1 MNTMTYPARSDVLV
15 IGSGHNG
22 LVTACLLARRGFKVR
37 VLERRDTLG
46 GAVCTETMFQSPQNP
61 HGFRMDVGSS
71 AHIMIHQT
79 GIIELLELGKYG
91 LEYIDMDPFASFPM
105 PEGKG
110 VIHFFKDLEQTLDSI
125 GQISPQDVKNYRE
138 FIAFWKRINAG
149 VFRTFMVPPTMGAM
163 VREVIKGQMR
173 DGSMFKAGEHM
184 DGLRRILGSYGQE
197 VEERFVHP
205 QLKTALNWFAAQSG
219 PVPSQTATGDFVG
232 WQAMVHESGAK
243 HPKGGSGM
251 LTQAMAAMLRDFGGE
266 VLTDTP
272 VEAVLIKNGKVYG
285 ARTSDGQEYHAPIVV
300 SNAHVQTTMLK
311 MVGPDHLKP
320 EFLHRVENIN
330 VGNGFGMVI
339 RAAVEELPIY
349 SACEQDPFVHNG
361 LQLLCPDMNYM
372 NRAIADYQRGNPPE
386 KPAVVAMTFSKID
399 PEVAP
404 DGKHTLFAWAQWH
417 PYALANGQRWDD
429 IREAE
434 AQKIYDV
441 VVDYAP
447 NMKGKCIDWYI
458 QSPEDIERK
467 HGLLRGNVMHV
478 EMSFDQMFMFRPT
491 PELSQFRTPIQNLY
505 LSSASCHPGGGV
517 FGAAGYNAATVILKD
532 HRKPIKHA

>member
-1 MNTMTYPARSDVLV
+1 MQHHSSDVIV

-22 LVTACLLARRGFKVR
+22 LVTACILARRGFKVR
-37 VLERRDTLG
+37 VIERRDTIG
-46 GAVCTETMFQSPQNP
+46 GAVCTETMFQSDANP

-79 GIIELLELGKYG
+79 GLVDLLELEKYG
-91 LEYIDMDPFASFPM
+91 LEYIDMDPFASYPLA
-105 PEGKG
+105 EGKG
-110 VIHFFKDLEQTLDSI
+110 VIHFFKDLERTLDSI
-125 GQISPQDVKNYRE
+125 AQVCPEDVQNYRD

-149 VFRTFMVPPTMGAM
+149 VFRSFMVPPTIGAIM
-163 VREVIKGQMR
+163 KEIIKGQWR
-173 DGSMFKAGEHM
+173 DGSMFKPGEHM

-197 VEERFVHP
+197 VEESFKSPH
-205 QLKTALNWFAAQSG
+205 LKTALNWFAAQSG

-243 HPKGGSGM
+243 HPRGGSGM

-266 VLTDTP
+266 VIADAP
-272 VEAVLIKNGKVYG
+272 VDSILIRNGQAYG
-285 ARTSDGQEYHAPIVV
+285 VKTQDGTEYLAPIIV

-311 MVGPDHLKP
+311 MVGPDHLSSS
-320 EFLHRVENIN
+320 FLHRVDNIN
-330 VGNGFGMVI
+330 VGNGFGMVF
-339 RAAVEELPIY
+339 RSAVEELPQY
-349 SACEQDPFVHNG
+349 TACPDDPHVHNG
-361 LQLLCPDMNYM
+361 LQLLCPSMDYM
-372 NRAIADYQRGNPPE
+372 NNAIADYQRGNPPE

-399 PEVAP
+399 PDVAP

-417 PYALANGQRWDD
+417 PYQLSGGRHWDD
-429 IREAE
+429 IREEE

-447 NMKGKCIDWYI
+447 NMKGKLIDWYI
-458 QSPEDIERK
+458 QSPLDIERK
-467 HGLLRGNVMHV
+467 HGLLKGNVMHV

-491 PELSQFRTPIQNLY
+491 PEMSNFRTPIKNLY

-517 FGAAGYNAATVILKD
+517 FGAAGFNAATVVLQD
-532 HRKPIKHA
+532 HRKPPK